1 MPPFKLNA
9 DKIINQ
15 AIGNK
20 TVMNKMK
27 LAIAI
32 PASTISDTPHL
43 REKTAKIGAIG
54 RAAAIFRVDEIII
67 YPDNPK
73 TSQTRDIDLMGLLL
87 NYLETPQ
94 YLRKRLFK
102 IEPDLQFV
110 GILPPLRTP
119 HHPMCGKL
127 RDLKVGEYR
136 EGLVLSQAKEGL
148 LVDIGVEQL
157 VVLRETQ
164 YAVGNRLTL
173 QVLNVGTRIDAQV
186 VNREDV
192 PSYWGFKVQIEKQ
205 PFRQLVTDN
214 DFDLVIATARLGDKF
229 ITVAAEIEKK
239 WSRSQRVLLAFGP
252 PSRGLHEIAKEEGAK
267 LENIVDFVVNMIPEQ
282 GTATVRTEEALLASL
297 AILNIHF
304 NY

>member
-1 MPPFKLNA
+1 
-9 DKIINQ
+9 
-15 AIGNK
+15 
-20 TVMNKMK
+20 MNKKK

-43 REKTAKIGAIG
+43 REKTAKIGRIG

-67 YPDNPK
+67 YLDNPK
-73 TSQTRDIDLMGLLL
+73 TSQTRDTDLMALLL

-102 IEPDLQFV
+102 IEPDLQFA

-119 HHPMCGKL
+119 HHPTSGKL

-148 LVDIGVEQL
+148 LVDIGVEQPAI
-157 VVLRETQ
+157 LRETQ

-173 QVLNVGTRIDAQV
+173 QVLNVGARVDVQA
-186 VNREDV
+186 VNREAV
-192 PSYWGFKVQIEKQ
+192 PSYWGFKVKVEKQ
-205 PFRQLVTDN
+205 PFRQLVTEN
-214 DFDLVIATARLGDKF
+214 GFDLVIATARLGTEF
-229 ITVAAEIEKK
+229 ISVAAEIEKK
-239 WSRSQRVLLAFGP
+239 WSHSQRVLVSFGP
-252 PSRGLHEIAKEEGAK
+252 PTRGLQEIAKEEGVK
-267 LENIVDFVVNMIPEQ
+267 LEKIVDFVVNMIPEQ
-282 GTATVRTEEALLASL
+282 GTATVRTEEALLATL